1 MPKLTTVNANDTCF
15 LCGGQAFYISYN
27 SKKMRCVEKIT
38 QCPGFVKKA
47 EASRQR
53 NMTAEERRSHMK
65 KMSERGNSVLKE
77 LHTDSDWVAEKGSK
91 ISAAV
96 KSRGGHSGIN
106 NPMYGKRHSIDTKQ
120 KLSERANKRDPVCYA
135 EATETKIS
143 RGIAIPKEQK
153 TDWELYREQVLNH
166 TYKSWQHHQDK
177 INPLGLERGSEYEL
191 DHKFSITEGFKQGV
205 DPAVIGHFSNLELI
219 PKSVNRSKRIGCS
232 ITLEDLLQ
240 AQKVI
245 QSCQQ

>member
-1 MPKLTTVNANDTCF
+1 MPKLTTVNTNNTCF

-65 KMSERGNSVLKE
+65 TMSERGNSVLKE

-106 NPMYGKRHSIDTKQ
+106 NPMYGKSHSIDTKQ
-120 KLSERANKRDPVCYA
+120 KLSERANKRNPACYT
-135 EATETKIS
+135 EATETKIA

-153 TDWELYREQVLNH
+153 TDWELYREQVFNH

-177 INPLGLERGSEYEL
+177 INPLGLERGREYEL

-219 PKSVNRSKRIGCS
+219 PKSVNRSKRIRCS
-232 ITLEDLLQ
+232 ITLEELLRQ
-240 AQKVI
+240 V
-245 QSCQQ
+245 

>member
-1 MPKLTTVNANDTCF
+1 MPKLTTVNTNNTCF

-65 KMSERGNSVLKE
+65 TMSERGNSVLKE

-96 KSRGGHSGIN
+96 KSRGGHSGTN
-106 NPMYGKRHSIDTKQ
+106 NPMYGKSHSIDTKQ
-120 KLSERANKRDPVCYA
+120 KLSERANMRDPTCYA

-205 DPAVIGHFSNLELI
+205 DPAVIGHFVNLELI
-219 PKSVNRSKRIGCS
+219 PKSVNRSKRIRCS
-232 ITLEDLLQ
+232 ITLEELLQ
-240 AQKVI
+240 LRNVL
-245 QSCQQ
+245 

>member
-1 MPKLTTVNANDTCF
+1 MPKLTTVDANNTCL
-15 LCGGQAFYISYN
+15 LCGSQAFYISYN

-106 NPMYGKRHSIDTKQ
+106 NPMYGKSHSIDTKQ
-120 KLSERANKRDPVCYA
+120 RLSERANMRDPVCYA
-135 EATETKIS
+135 EATETKIV

-166 TYKSWQHHQDK
+166 TYRSWQHHQDK
-177 INPLGLERGSEYEL
+177 INHLGLKRGSEYEL

-219 PKSVNRSKRIGCS
+219 PKSVNRSKRIRCS
-232 ITLEDLLQ
+232 ITLEELLQ
-240 AQKVI
+240 FQNVL
-245 QSCQQ
+245 

>member
-1 MPKLTTVNANDTCF
+1 MPKLTTVNTDDTCF

-65 KMSERGNSVLKE
+65 KMSERGNAVLKE

-96 KSRGGHSGIN
+96 KRRGGHSDIN

-120 KLSERANKRDPVCYA
+120 KLSERANKRDPICYA

-143 RGIAIPKEQK
+143 RGIAIPKDQK
-153 TDWELYREQVLNH
+153 TGWECYREQVLSH
-166 TYKSWQHHQDK
+166 TYRSWQHYQDK
-177 INPLGLERGSEYEL
+177 INPLGLERGSKYEL

-205 DPAVIGHFSNLELI
+205 DPAVIGHFTNLELI
-219 PKSVNRSKRIGCS
+219 PKSVNRSKRTRCS
-232 ITLEDLLQ
+232 ITLEDLLTAYKQ
-240 AQKVI
+240 
-245 QSCQQ
+245 

>member
-1 MPKLTTVNANDTCF
+1 MPKLTTVNANNTCF
-15 LCGGQAFYISYN
+15 LCGSQAFYISYN

-47 EASRQR
+47 EASRQN

-65 KMSERGNSVLKE
+65 KMSDRGNATLKE
-77 LHTDSDWVAEKGSK
+77 LHTNSDWVAEKGSK
-91 ISAAV
+91 ISKAV

-106 NPMYGKRHSIDTKQ
+106 NPMYSKSHSIDTKQ
-120 KLSERANKRDPVCYA
+120 KLSERAIERNPACYA
-135 EATETKIS
+135 NATKTKIA

-205 DPAVIGHFSNLELI
+205 NPAVIGHFSNLELI
-219 PKSVNRSKRIGCS
+219 PKSVNRSKRIRCS
-232 ITLEDLLQ
+232 ITLEELLQ
-240 AQKVI
+240 LQNVV
-245 QSCQQ
+245 

>member
-1 MPKLTTVNANDTCF
+1 MPKLTTINANNTCC
-15 LCGGQAFYISYN
+15 LCGSQAHYISVN

-47 EASRQR
+47 LASR
-53 NMTAEERRSHMK
+53 NSNTTPEERKEHMK
-65 KMSERGNSVLKE
+65 RMSKSGNAKLKE
-77 LHTDSDWVAEKGSK
+77 LHDNPEWLSNKSKK
-91 ISAAV
+91 ISEAV
-96 KSRGGHSGIN
+96 KKRGGHGKKN
-106 NPMYGKRHSIDTKQ
+106 NPMFGKNHSTDTKQ
-120 KLSERANKRDPVCYA
+120 KLSDRANKRDPVCYA
-135 EATETKIS
+135 EATETKIA

-177 INPLGLERGSEYEL
+177 INPLGLERGREYEL

-219 PKSVNRSKRIGCS
+219 PKSVNRSKRIHCS
-232 ITLEDLLQ
+232 ITLEELLKQ
-240 AQKVI
+240 I
-245 QSCQQ
+245 